1 MTGMIVA
8 GVAGLRR
15 APSAHFAGSLA
26 AVSLPFSQLVA
37 DLIDGLMVQPDGE
50 RIDISPRQQDVAYIQ
65 LVAVEWLPGSE
76 RCFLI
81 DLWART
87 DEGVDG
93 EWDSRGTPRFSDG
106 MLRPGRWE
114 FFNCYVALRQWGR
127 SAHLRG
133 VYPKD

>member
-8 GVAGLRR
+8 GAAGLQR
-15 APSAHFAGSLA
+15 APSEHFAGSLA
-26 AVSLPFSQLVA
+26 AVSQPFRQLVT
-37 DLIDGLMVQPDGE
+37 DLIDGRRVRPDGE
-50 RIDISPRQQDVAYIQ
+50 RLDISPRQQSARYVQ
-65 LVAVEWLPGSE
+65 LVVVEWLPGSE

-81 DLWART
+81 DLWARV
-87 DEGVDG
+87 DKGVDG
-93 EWDSRGTPRFSDG
+93 EWDSRGTPRLPDDV
-106 MLRPGRWE
+106 MRQGRWE